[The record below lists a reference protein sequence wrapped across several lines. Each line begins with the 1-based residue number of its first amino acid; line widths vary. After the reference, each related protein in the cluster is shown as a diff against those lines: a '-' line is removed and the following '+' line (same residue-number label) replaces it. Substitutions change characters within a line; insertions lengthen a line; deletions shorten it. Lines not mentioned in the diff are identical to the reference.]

1 MLIEEIIGTQEEL
14 DEAKL
19 VYARKGKAVVRKYRC
34 SSGRLKGKTVANP
47 TSCFKPVDIKK
58 RFTLA
63 RTKAKMGSRMAR
75 KSKMTKRMNPAS
87 RRLKSLNRQRENDI
101 KKRHRKSNAK

>member
-1 MLIEEIIGTQEEL
+1 MLIEEIVKTDEEFY
-14 DEAKL
+14 EAKL
-19 VYARKGKAVVRKYRC
+19 VYARSGKKVVRKYRC

-47 TSCFKPVDIKK
+47 TACFKPVNVKK

-63 RTKAKMGSRMAR
+63 KTKAKMGSRMAR

-87 RRLKSLNRQRENDI
+87 KRLKMLNR
-101 KKRHRKSNAK
+101 

>member
-1 MLIEEIIGTQEEL
+1 MLIEEIVKTDEEFY
-14 DEAKL
+14 EAKL
-19 VYARKGKAVVRKYRC
+19 VYARSGKKVVRKYRC

-47 TSCFKPVDIKK
+47 TACFKPVDVKK

-63 RTKAKMGSRMAR
+63 KTKAKMGSRMAR

-87 RRLKSLNRQRENDI
+87 KRLKMLNR
-101 KKRHRKSNAK
+101 

>member
-1 MLIEEIIGTQEEL
+1 MLIEEIVTTDEEFY
-14 DEAKL
+14 EAKL
-19 VYARKGKAVVRKYRC
+19 VYARSGKKVVRKYRC

-47 TSCFKPVDIKK
+47 TACFKPVDVKK

-63 RTKAKMGSRMAR
+63 KTKAKMGKRLAR

-87 RRLKSLNRQRENDI
+87 KRLKMLNR
-101 KKRHRKSNAK
+101 